1 MNEEVLAALAKAKW
15 NESVRVDIEND
26 NGDSSSSNSSKTSS
40 MILVPRLDRQNGGVK
55 WEDAAAAAASSS
67 SCDIKHS
74 QENTVVETASI
85 VAHIHTKKWMFPMLN
100 DQRRNDLYQK
110 AIERAS
116 KEAVR
121 RFLILEHTADKKNC
135 GPVLR
140 TLDIGSGTGLLAM
153 LSERHLSNALD
164 AVNNAN
170 NSSSSKVSSSK
181 VSSNKVSS
189 SIYDSSKNH
198 RPMKCTTPSIEVTS
212 LEMAG
217 PMAIL
222 AKRTVEL
229 ETMKKKNC
237 NERTEHTTAKKS
249 NNLPG
254 VRAPAM
260 STVNIIEGH
269 SCKIPSMKSIGTSSS
284 TSSNN
289 NSNNNNTTGN
299 EEKRNKSEGQG
310 KGKKDGTSKASAGC
324 MMCTSELLESG
335 LLGEGWLPAMRDAW
349 DRHLHQQAI
358 VLPQRARVVAQLVE
372 GVAGFCGPH
381 RSVPMTT
388 TGITTSTAL
397 PPLRLFTTDAAD
409 ADATDSRIGMMS
421 DGSYDPLTGSKHGIQ
436 VEIHADRYLGKNGSG
451 NDDEGSEPG
460 SVLRVLSDPIVALSI
475 DVTSPGSLPRN
486 PEHTRLSPPSRTTK
500 FVAKESGR
508 AEGILF
514 WWELDLYDDDLT
526 YSTQPGSD
534 FQDHWH
540 QCLYVFP
547 FSNGDCGIE
556 VIGTTEYSLLAS
568 HTDSRVH
575 FSISSAKDDS
585 FTSSS
590 SSSNQNNPRESK
602 RRKPTIS
609 PQVSPV
615 AGPRR
620 CWQLNDMTRS
630 AIFRDG
636 ILCALEALATVST
649 SSKSISTINN
659 TTTNVLDVSD
669 FSLCGMMASMLGAK
683 NVTSLESSSSGL
695 PLETARVA
703 QIGNSLPLH
712 NNNNNN
718 FQIVHC
724 HAQSLTK
731 EIVRGRS
738 DDDNNNNMEMDA
750 ADDAVDLV
758 VGEPYYEMLEG
769 WPIETAL
776 NYFYTIRM
784 LKRNGIVKPRALCV
798 PAHAII
804 LACGIECSDFGT
816 AYQKDLSSQ
825 APPANGK
832 PCNNNN
838 NNGSNVCGF
847 DHSPVAE
854 CWNYDQ
860 HGISIPLWE
869 YNNVVPVTEIVEV
882 GRLDYE
888 TNQILE
894 GNWMEEE
901 KDENHETA
909 AAAAATPFLRAPFTK
924 ENRKCHAIA
933 FWVDYNIRNHTPT
946 SSVSSSYFTTLSTGF
961 VDVAAGSASWPSSS
975 SRIVERQTVRILAE
989 EQPTR
994 LGESLVIPR
1003 HGLEL

>member
-1 MNEEVLAALAKAKW
+1 MNKEILAALAKAKW
-15 NESVRVDIEND
+15 NESVRVDIENGND
-26 NGDSSSSNSSKTSS
+26 DSANNNNNNNNNNNSS

-55 WEDAAAAAASSS
+55 WEDAAAVAAAADPCGPRYS
-67 SCDIKHS
+67 DD
-74 QENTVVETASI
+74 NAVVETI
-85 VAHIHTKKWMFPMLN
+85 AHIHTKKWIFPMLN

-121 RFLILEHTADKKNC
+121 RFLVLENNDKKNC
-135 GPVLR
+135 GSILR

-153 LSERHLSNALD
+153 LSEKHLSNALD
-164 AVNNAN
+164 AVNN
-170 NSSSSKVSSSK
+170 NSSSSSSS
-181 VSSNKVSS
+181 SN
-189 SIYDSSKNH
+189 DNNKNH
-198 RPMKCTTPSIEVTS
+198 PPMTCATPSIEVTS

-217 PMAIL
+217 PMAAL

-229 ETMKKKNC
+229 ETKKKKNC
-237 NERTEHTTAKKS
+237 KETNTNTKK
-249 NNLPG
+249 NTNDNLPN
-254 VRAPAM
+254 VRAPA
-260 STVNIIEGH
+260 SSSVNVIEGH
-269 SCKIPSMKSIGTSSS
+269 SCKIPSMKS
-284 TSSNN
+284 N
-289 NSNNNNTTGN
+289 NNNNTGI
-299 EEKRNKSEGQG
+299 EEKRKESDG
-310 KGKKDGTSKASAGC
+310 DGTTAAAASGS
-324 MMCTSELLESG
+324 MLCTSELLESG

-349 DRHLHQQAI
+349 ERHLHPEAV

-381 RSVPMTT
+381 RSVEMTT
-388 TGITTSTAL
+388 TGTTTTTTSL
-397 PPLRLFTTDAAD
+397 PPLRLFTTTTD
-409 ADATDSRIGMMS
+409 ADAAADSCIGMMS
-421 DGSYDPLTGSKHGIQ
+421 DGSYDPYTGAKHGIQ
-436 VEIHADRYLGKNGSG
+436 VEIHADRYLDNNGKGDG
-451 NDDEGSEPG
+451 NEGSG

-475 DVTSPGSLPRN
+475 DVTSPSALPSS
-486 PEHTRLSPPSRTTK
+486 PEHSRLPPPSHTTK

-547 FSNGDCGIE
+547 FSSGGCGIE
-556 VIGTTEYSLLAS
+556 VKETTEYSLLAS

-575 FSISSAKDDS
+575 FSISSAEHETEHETNDS
-585 FTSSS
+585 VTTTTITQSDF
-590 SSSNQNNPRESK
+590 REPK
-602 RRKPTIS
+602 RRKPTIP

-620 CWQLNDMTRS
+620 CWQLNDVARS
-630 AIFRDG
+630 TTFRDG
-636 ILCALEALATVST
+636 ILCALEILATTST
-649 SSKSISTINN
+649 SSKSTSTSLCASTNN
-659 TTTNVLDVSD
+659 TTANVLDVSD

-712 NNNNNN
+712 NNNNN
-718 FQIVHC
+718 FQIVQC
-724 HAQSLTK
+724 HAESLTK

-738 DDDNNNNMEMDA
+738 DDDNDDNEEKYDAA
-750 ADDAVDLV
+750 ADDAAVDAVVDLV

-776 NYFYTIRM
+776 NYFYTIQM
-784 LKRNGIVKPRALCV
+784 LKRNGIVKPKALCV

-804 LACGIECSDFGT
+804 LACGIECSDLGT
-816 AYQKDLSSQ
+816 AYQKHLSLQIPSDT
-825 APPANGK
+825 GTSSSSSTS
-832 PCNNNN
+832 
-838 NNGSNVCGF
+838 GSSNVCGF

-888 TNQILE
+888 TSQILE
-894 GNWMEEE
+894 GNWMVGDQ
-901 KDENHETA
+901 DENHSNNENNANEPSAVASTS
-909 AAAAATPFLRAPFTK
+909 FLRVPFTK
-924 ENRKCHAIA
+924 ENRTCHAIA
-933 FWVDYNIRNHTPT
+933 FWVDYKIRNHTPP
-946 SSVSSSYFTTLSTGF
+946 SSASSSSFATLSTGF
-961 VDVAAGSASWPSSS
+961 MDAADSNADVPSS

-994 LGESLVIPR
+994 LGEFLVIPR
-1003 HGLEL
+1003 HGIEL